1 MGFYLR
7 KSLKLGP
14 IRLNFSKSGV
24 GVSAG
29 VTGARVGVNAKGKK
43 YVHVGRG
50 GIYYRQTL
58 ADDPQTESDEANS
71 SGKGIGWVTILV
83 IAIALLIIYR
93 LMAG

>member
-29 VTGARVGVNAKGKK
+29 VTGARLGVNAKGKK

-58 ADDPQTESDEANS
+58 ADDPQTGSDEANP
-71 SGKGIGWVTILV
+71 SGKGVGWVTILV
-83 IAIALLIIYR
+83 IAIAVLIIYR